1 MSNIKERIQYA
12 MEHRGIKAQELSN
25 KTGIPKSSISQ
36 YLSGYTKPKQDRL
49 YLIANALHVSE
60 AWLLGYNVAMEQS
73 SNENKTMDYQIP
85 MYSFISCGTGLFVDD
100 MIEDYIAV
108 PNRLINPHSD
118 YFAHVASGDSMIGK
132 GIKDGDVLVFEKTN
146 YLESGQV
153 GSFCIGESQAVC
165 KIFRKLPNG
174 MIMLESANDK
184 YEPILVDI
192 YDECFR
198 VIGKYKFKFSVEQ

>member
-1 MSNIKERIQYA
+1 MKINDIIKFRRKELNLTLEDISKACDVSVSTVSRWESGDIGDIKRSRIKELCKILKLSPAVIVGVAEEEQICDKL
-12 MEHRGIKAQELSN
+12 GIDYIK
-25 KTGIPKSSISQ
+25 IP
-36 YLSGYTKPKQDRL
+36 L
-49 YLIANALHVSE
+49 YSYV
-60 AWLLGYNVAMEQS
+60 
-73 SNENKTMDYQIP
+73 
-85 MYSFISCGTGLFVDD
+85 SCGTGLFVDD
-100 MIEDYIAV
+100 MVEDYIAV
-108 PNRLINPHSD
+108 PYRLINPHSD